1 MKVTK
6 RQLLRIIKEEK
17 DKIQEEETS
26 FQDPQDPTN
35 GDHHWPRIEWDTSV
49 GELADKWHDME
60 TASFDPGDPSMRGSD
75 DMSETDARD
84 WWREQVDQ
92 ASYDLENELTVEVRK
107 VALKAM
113 KDVTNRLVN
122 GDYA

>member
-35 GDHHWPRIEWDTSV
+35 GDHHWPRIEWDTPV
-49 GELADKWHDME
+49 GELTDKWHDME
-60 TASFDPGDPSMRGSD
+60 MAAFDPKDTSMTQD
-75 DMSETDARD
+75 DELSTADAKD
-84 WWREQVDQ
+84 LWREQVDQ

-113 KDVTNRLVN
+113 KDITNRLIN